1 MANRRDFMA
10 LGAAGLTS
18 LALPRGARAAG
29 SAIEEV
35 PVGVLVDRM
44 RTGALSSR
52 ALTQACLDRIEA
64 LDRRG
69 PGLRSVLETN
79 PDALR
84 TAGELDGERMA
95 GRVRGPLHGVP
106 VLLKDNIDTADR
118 MESTAGSLA
127 LIGARRTKDAHL
139 VKRLRD
145 AGAVIIG
152 KANLSEWANMRSTR
166 ASSGWSARGGQCL
179 NPHALDRSPCGSSS
193 GSAVAV
199 AASLVPLAVGS
210 ETDGSIVCP
219 ASTTGIVGVKPT
231 LGLVS
236 RAGMIPLAHSQDTA
250 GPMARSVRD
259 AALLLGVL
267 AGSDPDDA
275 ATAEAGRHVA
285 DYVAA
290 LEGASLRGARIGVA
304 RKMADLHPQVVA
316 RFDAALEAM
325 KKAGAVIV
333 DPADVPHAGEYDASE
348 LEVLLYELK
357 ADMNAYLSAL
367 PSSPVRS
374 LADLI
379 AFNETNKAQEMPWF
393 GQELFLMAEE
403 KGPLTTPAYREALEK
418 NLRLSRQEGIDA
430 VMDAERLDALVAP
443 TGGPAWLI
451 DLVNG
456 DHYTGGSSTPAAVA
470 GYPSITVPMGDVRGL
485 PVGITFF
492 GKAWTESRLLKLA
505 HAYEQETKMRKAPKY
520 VKTGSGA

>member
-1 MANRRDFMA
+1 
-10 LGAAGLTS
+10 
-18 LALPRGARAAG
+18 
-29 SAIEEV
+29 
-35 PVGVLVDRM
+35 
-44 RTGALSSR
+44 
-52 ALTQACLDRIEA
+52 
-64 LDRRG
+64 
-69 PGLRSVLETN
+69 
-79 PDALR
+79 
-84 TAGELDGERMA
+84 
-95 GRVRGPLHGVP
+95 
-106 VLLKDNIDTADR
+106 
-118 MESTAGSLA
+118 
-127 LIGARRTKDAHL
+127 
-139 VKRLRD
+139 
-145 AGAVIIG
+145 
-152 KANLSEWANMRSTR
+152 
-166 ASSGWSARGGQCL
+166 
-179 NPHALDRSPCGSSS
+179 
-193 GSAVAV
+193 
-199 AASLVPLAVGS
+199 
-210 ETDGSIVCP
+210 
-219 ASTTGIVGVKPT
+219 VGVKPT